1 MDIDVHMHGES
12 VNSAAMATQ
21 SDCTSGSS
29 LSLTLGQLNIHVY
42 GTSTINTFT
51 AGDLEACDK
60 VREDK
65 DVYSRSISRS
75 RDLS

>member
-1 MDIDVHMHGES
+1 MDVHMHGES

-42 GTSTINTFT
+42 GTINTST

-65 DVYSRSISRS
+65 DVYS
-75 RDLS
+75 